1 MRVLL
6 GEARV
11 LLGMSQKDFGYAV
24 GSSHRTAVRWDA
36 GRSEPARHHLESLAK
51 LLHPESPP
59 LAAEIALAIGETL
72 ESLGLEAPAPP
83 ASPPPPPP
91 LPPPGPIARE
101 ADLIDALVLVAVEH
115 SGILPG
121 AVRPWLHAVFKRAI
135 ELGLTP
141 EAVEKGLRP
150 APPAAPDKEQSRRPR
165 SASRGA

>member
-1 MRVLL
+1 MGVLL
-6 GEARV
+6 GEARH

-36 GRSEPARHHLESLAK
+36 GRSAPGRHHLESLAK
-51 LLHPESPP
+51 LLHPVSRP

-72 ESLGLEAPAPP
+72 ESLGLEVAA
-83 ASPPPPPP
+83 PPPPPP
-91 LPPPGPIARE
+91 PPAPPVPVARE

-121 AVRPWLHAVFKRAI
+121 AVRPWLHAVFKRAV

-150 APPAAPDKEQSRRPR
+150 ATPDKEQARRPR
-165 SASRGA
+165 SAARSA